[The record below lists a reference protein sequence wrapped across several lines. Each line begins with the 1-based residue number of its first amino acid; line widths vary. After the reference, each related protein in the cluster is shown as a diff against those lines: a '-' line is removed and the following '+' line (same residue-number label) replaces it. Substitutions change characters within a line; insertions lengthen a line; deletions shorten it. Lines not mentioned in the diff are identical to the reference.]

1 MAVVQHLQKDIEHVG
16 MRLLDFIEKHDGI
29 RVTAH
34 LLRKL
39 APVVKA
45 HISGRGTDQ
54 LGNGMSLHILGH
66 IDPDQGVFAS
76 EHGFRQRF
84 AQLRLSHARGTK
96 KQERAD
102 GPLRILKSH
111 TSSSHGPRHRRNGFL
126 LADHPLMQNR
136 LQLHEPFAF
145 LFLQPAHR
153 NFRPGR
159 NHLRHIVF
167 RDHVAAF
174 RLLFLKPRFLLRQ
187 LLHHGVLLP
196 LPVPGLLKG
205 LQADRVLDLL
215 IQFMNLLIQQP
226 DVLRLFHIRQLHRR
240 SGFIDQI
247 DGLIRQPSVVDI
259 SAGKAHGRF
268 QRTGFIGDLM
278 MLLIAGSDS
287 LQNADRLLF
296 RGFFHV
302 NRLEPSF
309 QRGVPFNILPVLR
322 DRGRADELQLAA
334 SEGGL
339 QDIGSVDRP
348 FRSSCADQRM
358 KLIQEQKHVSGFRHL
373 ADHLLNPFLKFSPV
387 FASCDHSGK
396 VQGKNPFVLH
406 GIRHVSFHN
415 PAGKPF
421 HNGGFSDAG
430 LSHQAGIILRPSG
443 QDLDHTADLFL
454 SAHNRVQLPCG
465 SQSGHI
471 PAVLLQSGGLP
482 LLFLLLH
489 KIFLVQTG
497 ILPHRR
503 KGIRIDL
510 LRLEAAG
517 I

>member
-1 MAVVQHLQKDIEHVG
+1 

-54 LGNGMSLHILGH
+54 LGNGMSFHILGH
-66 IDPDQGVFAS
+66 IDPDQSVFAS

-84 AQLRLSHARGTK
+84 AQLRLSHARGTE
-96 KQERAD
+96 KQEGAD
-102 GPLRILKSH
+102 GPLRVLKSNAA
-111 TSSSHGPRHRRNGFL
+111 SSHGPRHRRNGFL

-167 RDHVAAF
+167 RDHMATF
-174 RLLFLKPRFLLRQ
+174 RLLLLKPRFLLRQ

-205 LQADRVLDLL
+205 LHADRVLDLL
-215 IQFMNLLIQQP
+215 IQLVDLFIEQA
-226 DVLRLFHIRQLHRR
+226 DVLRLFHIRKLHRR
-240 SGFIDQI
+240 SRLVDQV

-259 SAGKAHGRF
+259 SAGKTHGRF
-268 QRTGFIGDLM
+268 QRAGFIGDLM
-278 MLLIAGSDS
+278 VPLIAGSNP
-287 LQNADRLLF
+287 LQNADRFLF
-296 RGFFHV
+296 RGFLHV

-309 QRGVPFNILPVLR
+309 QCCIPFDILPVLR
-322 DRGRADELQLAA
+322 DRGRTDELQLATCKRR
-334 SEGGL
+334 L
-339 QDIGSVDRP
+339 QNIGSVNRP

-373 ADHLLNPFLKFSPV
+373 ADHLLDPFLKFSPV

-454 SAHNRVQLPCG
+454 SAHNRIQLPCG

-497 ILPHRR
+497 VLPHRR